1 MYSVLLSCLRK
12 FIFMVSLS
20 LCSSGGIILLLDFLV
35 GVFVLVFREPISFC
49 VFFPFLVTFGAL
61 LLVLIPFQLILMENY
76 ITYK

>member
-1 MYSVLLSCLRK
+1 
-12 FIFMVSLS
+12 MVPFS
-20 LCSSGGIILLLDFLV
+20 LCSYVGIILLLYFLL

-49 VFFPFLVTFGAL
+49 VFFPFLVTFEAL

>member
-1 MYSVLLSCLRK
+1 
-12 FIFMVSLS
+12 MVPFS
-20 LCSSGGIILLLDFLV
+20 LCSYVGIILLLYFLV